1 MKPSGITFQHTTDG
15 IVMTAEAKYEGL
27 HSVSA
32 VPLWKGCA
40 PGTTAVTFEYGEGIL
55 RRFVVDATAF
65 GFIRS
70 MLQRDMDMAVTITD
84 MPLQMNSKSA
94 AYSLFADI
102 VGALFGA
109 DKANTMHR
117 EFAIWSDN
125 LDKIID
131 TRVAESAPRSYS
143 DWMKGEIEAG
153 RVKSGKTFTL
163 VDDGQVRNP
172 EVQRSI
178 ANSLTKFHTGGPV
191 PDAPPAPPTRFIRD
205 DAAPEFPSM
214 IDRVRKQLHAQ
225 AKPDIAPNTMRE
237 FLVDFISHS
246 DMVREALQER
256 RHKADESDKL
266 LKMTT
271 AVKWNHEI
279 YTHSE
284 MVIAAHRLL
293 KVIP

>member
-1 MKPSGITFQHTTDG
+1 MKPSGITFQYTDKQGNELTT
-15 IVMTAEAKYEGL
+15 MTPYENL
-27 HSVSA
+27 ERVSA
-32 VPLWKGCA
+32 VALWKGCA
-40 PGTTAVTFEYGEGIL
+40 PGTMEVTFAYGTGLDRLL
-55 RRFVVDATAF
+55 RVYIVSAETFAV
-65 GFIRS
+65 IRGC
-70 MLQRDMDMAVTITD
+70 LQRDIAQGVVLKDETATRG
-84 MPLQMNSKSA
+84 A

-125 LDKIID
+125 LDKIIE
-131 TRVAESAPRSYS
+131 TSIKVS
-143 DWMKGEIEAG
+143 
-153 RVKSGKTFTL
+153 KSPDRMIV
-163 VDDGQVRNP
+163 VDDGQQRNP
-172 EVQRSI
+172 EVQKMM
-178 ANSLTKFHTGGPV
+178 AHGLTVFPRNIRFVSDRLV
-191 PDAPPAPPTRFIRD
+191 PDAPPAPPTRYVRD
-205 DAAPEFPSM
+205 DKEPEFPSV
-214 IDRVRKQLHAQ
+214 IDRIRKAQ

-246 DMVREALQER
+246 EMVREALQER

-266 LKMTT
+266 LQTTT
-271 AVKWNHEI
+271 AATWNHEI

>member
-1 MKPSGITFQHTTDG
+1 MKPSGITFQHLANDG
-15 IVMTAEAKYEGL
+15 IVMTAEVKYEGL
-27 HSVSA
+27 QSVSET
-32 VPLWKGCA
+32 PLWKGCEH
-40 PGTTAVTFEYGEGIL
+40 GVMELTFAYGEGEDRIV
-55 RRFVVDATAF
+55 RVFIVGATAF
-65 GFIRS
+65 GFIKS
-70 MLQRDMDMAVTITD
+70 MLQRDIGMRVAFTD
-84 MPLQMNSKSA
+84 VPQQVNSKSI
-94 AYSLFADI
+94 AYSMFADI
-102 VGALFGA
+102 VGSLFGA

-131 TRVAESAPRSYS
+131 TRVAESAPRSYA

-163 VDDGQVRNP
+163 VDDGQVR
-172 EVQRSI
+172 
-178 ANSLTKFHTGGPV
+178 
-191 PDAPPAPPTRFIRD
+191 
-205 DAAPEFPSM
+205 
-214 IDRVRKQLHAQ
+214 KQIHAK

-266 LKMTT
+266 LQMTT
-271 AVKWNHEI
+271 AATWNHEI

>member
-1 MKPSGITFQHTTDG
+1 
-15 IVMTAEAKYEGL
+15 MTAEARYEGL
-27 HSVSA
+27 QSVSA
-32 VPLWKGCA
+32 TPLWKGCKV
-40 PGTTAVTFEYGEGIL
+40 GTAEVTFAYGEGEDRIV
-55 RRFVVDATAF
+55 RV
-65 GFIRS
+65 FIVSAETFNVIRAC
-70 MLQRDMDMAVTITD
+70 LHRDLAMKVEITD
-84 MPLQMNSKSA
+84 ASQPLPSKGA
-94 AYSLFADI
+94 TYSLFADI

-131 TRVAESAPRSYS
+131 TRVKAHATP
-143 DWMKGEIEAG
+143 D
-153 RVKSGKTFTL
+153 RVIV

-172 EVQRSI
+172 EVEKMVAQSI
-178 ANSLTKFHTGGPV
+178 ANNTRLACFHTGGLVNPGEDV
-191 PDAPPAPPTRFIRD
+191 PC
-205 DAAPEFPSM
+205 
-214 IDRVRKQLHAQ
+214 VVKGQ

-246 DMVREALQER
+246 TRVREALELR
-256 RHKADESDKL
+256 LEKGKRDDATALVESVEQIG
-266 LKMTT
+266 
-271 AVKWNHEI
+271 AEEGIWNHEI